1 MFYWST
7 DWREPKGYG
16 GYARQS
22 FLLGQLELCGAE
34 EHAAVVVAV
43 VVMWAAGTVE
53 GMQRD
58 AKGEESR

>member
-43 VVMWAAGTVE
+43 VVVVVAVVG
-53 GMQRD
+53 
-58 AKGEESR
+58 

>member
-43 VVMWAAGTVE
+43 VVVVVVAVVG
-53 GMQRD
+53 
-58 AKGEESR
+58 